1 MRCISIAPRLD
12 DSAAEEMPGE
22 NSTEIRV
29 RGHSRTLC
37 NEICMCMEEISKNT
51 NKKKNNED
59 LNLNV

>member
-37 NEICMCMEEISKNT
+37 NEICMCMERDK
-51 NKKKNNED
+51 
-59 LNLNV
+59 